1 MFFGIILIVVGAIF
15 LAQNLNLI
23 SGDVWG
29 TFWPII
35 LIALGAGLLL
45 KKGGSGRCWCF
56 GSGRQGHKESQ

>member
-23 SGDVWG
+23 SGDVLG
-29 TFWPII
+29 TLWPII

-45 KKGGSGRCWCF
+45 KKRGSGRCWCCAWVHR
-56 GSGRQGHKESQ
+56 GRKESQ

>member
-35 LIALGAGLLL
+35 LIALGAGVLL
-45 KKGGSGRCWCF
+45 KKGGGGHCWCSSW
-56 GSGRQGHKESQ
+56 GSQRHKESQ